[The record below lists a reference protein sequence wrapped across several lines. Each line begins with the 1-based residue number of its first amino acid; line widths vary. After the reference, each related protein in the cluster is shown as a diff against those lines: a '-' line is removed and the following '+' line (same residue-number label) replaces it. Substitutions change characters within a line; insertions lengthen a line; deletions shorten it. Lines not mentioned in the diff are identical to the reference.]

1 METFSAIDLGR
12 EALTTAI
19 MVVAPILL
27 LALGLAIV
35 LGFLQ
40 SLFQVHDQTVSYVP
54 KLVLMLGGLALG
66 LPWMTDRLLDYS
78 RKQFGSLENVIFV
91 DPNSNEPSSSVTAS
105 VIPDS
110 KLE

>member
-19 MVVAPILL
+19 MVVAPLL
-27 LALGLAIV
+27 ALALGLAVV

-54 KLVLMLGGLALG
+54 KLVLMLVGLALG
-66 LPWMTDRLLDYS
+66 LPWMSDRLLDYS
-78 RKQFGSLENVIFV
+78 RKQFGSLEHVIMI
-91 DPNSNEPSSSVTAS
+91 EPYDQQSSKSYNAARN
-105 VIPDS
+105 PDS
-110 KLE
+110 TR